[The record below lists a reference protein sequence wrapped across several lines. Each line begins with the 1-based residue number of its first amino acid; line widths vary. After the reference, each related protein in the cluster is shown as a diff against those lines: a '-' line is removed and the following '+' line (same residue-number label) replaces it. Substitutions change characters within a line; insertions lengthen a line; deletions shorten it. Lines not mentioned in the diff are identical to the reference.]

1 MPDMI
6 SPLSVAIGHPLR
18 YNLDLPKLDLVEI
31 SQLSFSKPNLKK
43 FPGLSYGWYAL
54 NGPNY
59 FPIILNSANE
69 IAVDLFLNKRINFIS
84 IIEIIDKCLNDQKFN
99 SVNSL
104 EEVLEI
110 DKLSRLFAK
119 KIAEKFYV

>member
-1 MPDMI
+1 M
-6 SPLSVAIGHPLR
+6 
-18 YNLDLPKLDLVEI
+18 
-31 SQLSFSKPNLKK
+31 
-43 FPGLSYGWYAL
+43 

-59 FPIILNSANE
+59 VPIILNSANE
-69 IAVDLFLNKRINFIS
+69 IAVDLFLKKRINFTS

-99 SVNSL
+99 SAKNL
-104 EEVLEI
+104 EEVMEI